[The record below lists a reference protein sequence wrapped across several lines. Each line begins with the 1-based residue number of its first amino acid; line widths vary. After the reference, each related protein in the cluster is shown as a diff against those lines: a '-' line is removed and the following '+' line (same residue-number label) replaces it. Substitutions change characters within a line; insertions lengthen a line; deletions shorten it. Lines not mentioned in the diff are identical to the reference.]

1 MAEDNNDVPFQV
13 RQLMDALKNKQERVN
28 IRGNYRT
35 RLVNIK
41 EAIDPQDKNY
51 VLNSKLYKVYKIW
64 RYLQNASKEQ
74 ILSLP
79 NDITD
84 LRDMDLLDEEKYLIG
99 YCIGRGSARPRNTCG
114 KFNNWIQDKIR
125 IADNVEK
132 IKHWDIR
139 FGDYRQIENE
149 EATWF
154 IDAPYKMQIHGYNHK
169 IDNYDDLA
177 DWCKSRKGQV
187 IVCENSHGDW
197 LPFRPLRQMQG
208 INKQTLEVIWTNS

>member
-1 MAEDNNDVPFQV
+1 MFSYYGSKSKVIEHYPAPSYKKIIEPFAGSARYSLKYHDKDVLIMEKF
-13 RQLMDALKNKQERVN
+13 D
-28 IRGNYRT
+28 
-35 RLVNIK
+35 
-41 EAIDPQDKNY
+41 
-51 VLNSKLYKVYKIW
+51 KVYKIW
-64 RYLQNASKEQ
+64 KYLQNASKEQ
-74 ILSLP
+74 ILRLP

-84 LRDMDLLDEEKYLIG
+84 LRAMDLLDEEKYLIG
-99 YCIGRGSARPRNTCG
+99 YCIGRGSARPRNKCG

-125 IADNVEK
+125 IADSVEK

-139 FGDYRQIENE
+139 FGDYREIENE

-154 IDAPYKMQIHGYNHK
+154 VDAPYKMQIHGYNHK
-169 IDNYDDLA
+169 IDNYDELA

-208 INKQTLEVIWTNS
+208 INKQTLEVIWTKDFNDLM